1 MAFERNFKGVKGVR
15 VAKGVIVNVIVPGRR
30 QGVQGQGVRGVQKHA
45 RVELKKMSFEVY
57 LYLLLFIF

>member
-45 RVELKKMSFEVY
+45 RVEF
-57 LYLLLFIF
+57 